1 MMASMSVPAIVIL
14 TLAIMALPGAASAS
28 VQSVTIIAPE
38 ERDRVVGVV
47 LLQATTDGDVDSVAF
62 EWALS
67 EAGPWRAIGTDPLG
81 VDGWASSWDTGKH
94 IGPAVIRATAR
105 DGTTKTRDLVAV
117 TIAEAPTVIVHAA
130 PNPFSPNGDGNR
142 DMAVLTASSDTA
154 GTLIIRVLGP
164 LGAEKRSWQQ
174 EVQAGDSFEVE
185 WNGKAEGSLL
195 PDGTY
200 TIRAEMDGTGSDVP
214 LTLDTQAP
222 GFKWRTISP
231 EPLTTQD
238 LVHFKFTTA
247 DRSSQIDVRLKVRDR
262 VRKIGTAERQVA
274 PGDRQVSWEA
284 AYHGGGPLF
293 PGIYTARLKLKD
305 DAGNVRLSSWRPWR
319 VKRIV
324 GSHVYTR
331 LNGVGPRVAL
341 TFDDCNFTEAWDR
354 ILRVLGAH
362 DAEATFFCPGQAMKV
377 HPGLAR
383 RTIKEGHTIG
393 AHAWD
398 HAYLPGHSV
407 AYTASRLKKDAATA
421 WWLAKT
427 TTWPYFRPPYG
438 AYDKNVRRAA
448 KATSHP
454 RVVLWDV
461 DPQDWQRPGPSVIK
475 NRVLKSIRKGS
486 IVVLHV
492 IGQTATALPGILNAL
507 EGRGLRQVDLPN
519 LFQAAGFK

>member
-1 MMASMSVPAIVIL
+1 MMPGMSAPAIAIL
-14 TLAIMALPGAASAS
+14 TLAIIALPAAASAS
-28 VQSVTIIAPE
+28 VQSVTIVTPGAG
-38 ERDRVVGVV
+38 DSVAGAV
-47 LLQATTDGDVDSVAF
+47 LVNATTEGDVASVAF

-67 EAGPWRAIGTDPLG
+67 ESGPWTAIGTDHDG
-81 VDGWASSWDTGKH
+81 VDGWAGSWDTGNH
-94 IGPAVIRATAR
+94 IGPAVIRATALE
-105 DGTTKTRDLVAV
+105 GTTEVKDLVSV
-117 TIAEAPTVIVHAA
+117 TVAAPTIIVHAA

-142 DMAVLTASSDTA
+142 DVAVLTASSDTA
-154 GTLIIRVLGP
+154 GTVIIRVLGP
-164 LGAEKRSWQQ
+164 LGAEERSWQQ
-174 EVQAGDSFEVE
+174 EVQAGDPFEVE
-185 WNGKAEGSLL
+185 WNGKVDGALL

-200 TIRAEMDGTGSDVP
+200 TIQAEMDGSGSDAS
-214 LTLDTQAP
+214 LTLDTHAP
-222 GFKWRTISP
+222 GFTWRAVSP

-238 LVHFKFTTA
+238 LVHFKFSTA
-247 DRSSQIDVRLKVRDR
+247 DRSRQIDVMLLVRDR
-262 VRKIGTAERQVA
+262 VRSIGTAERQLA

-284 AYHGGGPLF
+284 AYQGGGPLF
-293 PGIYTARLKLKD
+293 PGLYTARLRLRD
-305 DAGNVRLSSWRPWR
+305 DAGNVRFSSWKPWR

-324 GSHVYTR
+324 ESHVFRR
-331 LNGVGPRVAL
+331 LDGVGSRVAL
-341 TFDDCNFTEAWDR
+341 TFDDCNFTSAWDR

-362 DAEATFFCPGQAMKV
+362 DAEATFFCPGPSMKA
-377 HPGLAR
+377 HPGLVR
-383 RTIKEGHTIG
+383 RTIREGHTIG

-407 AYTASRLKKDAATA
+407 TYTASRLTKDAATA

-438 AYDKNVRRAA
+438 AYDNNVRQAA

-475 NRVLKSIRKGS
+475 NRVLRAIRQGS

-507 EGRGLRQVDLPN
+507 EARGLRQVDLPA
-519 LFQAAGFK
+519 LFQAGGFK